1 MHGLTFNVL
10 KLLMEADPQLFDE
23 CSAHHKEAYDEEEEP
38 ATELLGLENHGKNSE
53 KHGKIVENRGK

>member
-1 MHGLTFNVL
+1 
-10 KLLMEADPQLFDE
+10 MEADPQLFDE